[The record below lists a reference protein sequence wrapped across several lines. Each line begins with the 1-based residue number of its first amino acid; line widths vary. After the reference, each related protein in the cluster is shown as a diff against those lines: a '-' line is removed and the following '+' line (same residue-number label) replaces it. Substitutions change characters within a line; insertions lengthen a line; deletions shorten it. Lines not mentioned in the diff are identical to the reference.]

1 MHLRRTLAVL
11 AGLAVALVGVPTGQ
25 TSPAVAA
32 EVVTPLT
39 NLDHLDWLGDT
50 VEPPDQPGHTT
61 YRLAEEPEIGVLW
74 TYAEPRDGVLT
85 RVGGGPYDT
94 ATDTYAQ
101 GAFNADD
108 VARAAVVYIRHWVAT
123 GSPSSREQAYQMLR
137 GLTYLQTASG
147 AERRQRRALDAAR
160 RHAQPQ
166 RVPDRAA
173 RPVRQ
178 RRVVL
183 GRAHHL
189 GPRRGLR
196 RVRGHGRPG

>member
-32 EVVTPLT
+32 QAAAPLT

-50 VEPPDQPGHTT
+50 VEPPDQAGHTT
-61 YRLAEEPEIGVLW
+61 YRLAEEPGVGVLW
-74 TYAEPRDGVLT
+74 TYAEPRNGVLT
-85 RVGGGPYDT
+85 RVGGGTYDP
-94 ATDTYAQ
+94 ATDTYGQ

-108 VARAAVVYIRHWVAT
+108 VARAAVVYVRHWVQT
-123 GSPSSREQAYQMLR
+123 DSPTSRDRAYEMLR
-137 GLTYLQTASG
+137 GLTYLQTSTRAG
-147 AERRQRRALDAAR
+147 RGQRRALDAAE

-166 RVPDRAA
+166 RRPRRAA

-178 RRVVL
+178 RRVGLL
-183 GRAHHL
+183 GGPHHL
-189 GPRRGLR
+189 GAR
-196 RVRGHGRPG
+196 